1 MATPKLSIIVPI
13 YNVEPYLRKCV
24 ESLLTQDL
32 DPAEY
37 EIILVD
43 DGSTDGCP
51 AICDEYAQTLHPSG
65 GSRKGANIKVIHQPN
80 GGLSAARNTGIMAAK
95 GDYVCFV
102 DSDDYWEPNVLGG
115 LMAQVERDNL
125 DVLRFK
131 WQNVRIGPTNRAE
144 LYNPALTSL
153 QSERSSTNRTYGAT
167 GNAVEGSEA
176 DSSVTDCNAVDSSEA
191 DSCNKY
197 KVFNPNKSDPY
208 RLEDYS
214 SEVTIGEEF
223 LNTRFGY
230 ACYAVQFIIRRSLL
244 SGQYSVFSNQCSEV
258 SGQWSALSS
267 QSSEVSAQYS
277 EVSTQK
283 SAITNNKSQILFT
296 PNLHFED
303 TDWTPRMLLAAQRVA
318 STDTMVYDYLVREGS
333 ITKVG
338 ANLDKKRRNI
348 EDSMLIVERLGGLS
362 KQHPKCVWLRRMQSS
377 MAAGIIHSVIA
388 VFPAERRDYVRRLR
402 QWHVFP
408 LVVANQGRTYTRR
421 ARIMNISTWLYA
433 IIAKLR

>member
-32 DPAEY
+32 NPAEY

-115 LMAQVERDNL
+115 LMAQVERENL

-131 WQNVRIGPTNRAE
+131 WQNVNDAYE
-144 LYNPALTSL
+144 
-153 QSERSSTNRTYGAT
+153 
-167 GNAVEGSEA
+167 
-176 DSSVTDCNAVDSSEA
+176 
-191 DSCNKY
+191 
-197 KVFNPNKSDPY
+197 VFNPNKSNPY

-214 SEVTIGEEF
+214 SDVTTGEDF

-244 SGQYSVFSNQCSEV
+244 VGECSTQCSVFSNQCSEV
-258 SGQWSALSS
+258 SAQYLEVSN

-283 SAITNNKSQILFT
+283 SAITNNQSQILFT

-318 STDTMVYDYLVREGS
+318 STDTMVYDYLVRAGS

-338 ANLDKKRRNI
+338 ADLDKKRRNI
-348 EDSMLIVERLGGLS
+348 EDSMLIVERLGGLLE
-362 KQHPKCVWLRRMQSS
+362 QYPTCVWLRRMQSS

-402 QWHVFP
+402 RWHVFP
-408 LVVANQGRTYTRR
+408 LVIANQGRTYTRR
-421 ARIMNISTWLYA
+421 TRIMNISTWLYA
-433 IIAKLR
+433 VVMRLWMIIRAKRNIL

>member
-1 MATPKLSIIVPI
+1 MSAPKLSIIVPI

-32 DPAEY
+32 PPAEY

-43 DGSTDGCP
+43 DGSTDG
-51 AICDEYAQTLHPSG
+51 SG
-65 GSRKGANIKVIHQPN
+65 ELAEQLVGKSEEGRGKSVPRITAIHQPN

-115 LMAQVERDNL
+115 LMAQVERDDL

-131 WQNVRIGPTNRAE
+131 WQNVRVVSGLAD
-144 LYNPALTSL
+144 
-153 QSERSSTNRTYGAT
+153 ERY
-167 GNAVEGSEA
+167 E
-176 DSSVTDCNAVDSSEA
+176 
-191 DSCNKY
+191 
-197 KVFNPNKSDPY
+197 VFNPNKSDPY

-214 SEVTIGEEF
+214 SEVTTGVDF

-230 ACYAVQFIIRRSLL
+230 ACYAVQFIVRRSLL
-244 SGQYSVFSNQCSEV
+244 VGSSLNAKRSSLNV
-258 SGQWSALSS
+258 SS
-267 QSSEVSAQYS
+267 
-277 EVSTQK
+277 
-283 SAITNNKSQILFT
+283 ILFT

-338 ANLDKKRRNI
+338 TNLDKKRRNI
-348 EDSMLIVERLGGLS
+348 EDSMLIVERLEGLLE
-362 KQHPKCVWLRRMQSS
+362 QHPSCVWLRRMQSS

-388 VFPAERRDYVRRLR
+388 VFPADRRDYVRRLR
-402 QWHVFP
+402 QRHVFP
-408 LVVANQGRTYTRR
+408 LVIANQGRTYTRR

-433 IIAKLR
+433 IASLLSGLRSKRLSLTHSSTNSLTE

>member
-1 MATPKLSIIVPI
+1 MQSIKLSIIVPI

-32 DPAEY
+32 SPAEY

-43 DGSTDGCP
+43 DGSPDGCP
-51 AICDEYAQTLHPSG
+51 AICDEYAQALHSSG

-102 DSDDYWEPNVLGG
+102 DSDDYLEPNVLGG

-131 WQNVRIGPTNRAE
+131 WQNVRIVPTNRAE
-144 LYNPALTSL
+144 LYNPDLTSL

-176 DSSVTDCNAVDSSEA
+176 DGSVTDSNAVDGSKA

-197 KVFNPNKSDPY
+197 EVFNPNKSDPY

-214 SEVTIGEEF
+214 SDVTTGEDF

-244 SGQYSVFSNQCSEV
+244 VE
-258 SGQWSALSS
+258 SS
-267 QSSEVSAQYS
+267 LNAKRSSLNVPS
-277 EVSTQK
+277 
-283 SAITNNKSQILFT
+283 ILFT

-338 ANLDKKRRNI
+338 ANLDKKRCNI
-348 EDSMLIVERLGGLS
+348 EDSMLIVERFNNLLE
-362 KQHPKCVWLRRMQSS
+362 QHPKCVWLRRMQSS

-408 LVVANQGRTYTRR
+408 LVIANQGRTYTRR

-433 IIAKLR
+433 IASLLSGLRSKRLSLTHSSTNSLTE

>member
-1 MATPKLSIIVPI
+1 
-13 YNVEPYLRKCV
+13 
-24 ESLLTQDL
+24 
-32 DPAEY
+32 
-37 EIILVD
+37 
-43 DGSTDGCP
+43 
-51 AICDEYAQTLHPSG
+51 
-65 GSRKGANIKVIHQPN
+65 
-80 GGLSAARNTGIMAAK
+80 
-95 GDYVCFV
+95 
-102 DSDDYWEPNVLGG
+102 
-115 LMAQVERDNL
+115 MAQVERDNL

-131 WQNVRIGPTNRAE
+131 WQNVNDAYE
-144 LYNPALTSL
+144 
-153 QSERSSTNRTYGAT
+153 
-167 GNAVEGSEA
+167 
-176 DSSVTDCNAVDSSEA
+176 
-191 DSCNKY
+191 
-197 KVFNPNKSDPY
+197 VFNPNKSDPY

-214 SEVTIGEEF
+214 SDVTTGEDF

-244 SGQYSVFSNQCSEV
+244 VG
-258 SGQWSALSS
+258 SS
-267 QSSEVSAQYS
+267 LNAKRSSLNVPS
-277 EVSTQK
+277 
-283 SAITNNKSQILFT
+283 ILFT
-296 PNLHFED
+296 PGIHFED

-348 EDSMLIVERLGGLS
+348 EDSMLIVERLSGLLE
-362 KQHPKCVWLRRMQSS
+362 QHPSCVWLRRMQSS

-408 LVVANQGRTYTRR
+408 LVIANQGRTYTRR

>member
-1 MATPKLSIIVPI
+1 M
-13 YNVEPYLRKCV
+13 
-24 ESLLTQDL
+24 TQDL
-32 DPAEY
+32 SPEEY

-51 AICDEYAQTLHPSG
+51 AICDEYAQALHPSG
-65 GSRKGANIKVIHQPN
+65 GSRKGVNIKVIHQQN
-80 GGLSAARNTGIMAAK
+80 AGLSAARNTGIMAAK

-131 WQNVRIGPTNRAE
+131 WQNVNDAYE
-144 LYNPALTSL
+144 
-153 QSERSSTNRTYGAT
+153 
-167 GNAVEGSEA
+167 
-176 DSSVTDCNAVDSSEA
+176 
-191 DSCNKY
+191 
-197 KVFNPNKSDPY
+197 VFNPNKSDPY
-208 RLEDYS
+208 CLEDYS
-214 SEVTIGEEF
+214 SDVTTGVDF

-230 ACYAVQFIIRRSLL
+230 ACYAWQFIIRRSLL
-244 SGQYSVFSNQCSEV
+244 SGQYS
-258 SGQWSALSS
+258 
-267 QSSEVSAQYS
+267 EVSA
-277 EVSTQK
+277 QK

-296 PNLHFED
+296 PGLHFED
-303 TDWTPRMLLAAQRVA
+303 TDWTPRMLLATQRVA

-348 EDSMLIVERLGGLS
+348 EDSMLIVERFNNLLE
-362 KQHPKCVWLRRMQSS
+362 QHPSCVWLRRMQSS

-408 LVVANQGRTYTRR
+408 LVIANQGRTYTRR

-433 IIAKLR
+433 VVMKLWVVIRTKWNIV

>member
-13 YNVEPYLRKCV
+13 YNVEQYLRKCV

-32 DPAEY
+32 SPAEY

-51 AICDEYAQTLHPSG
+51 AICDEYAQALHPSG

-115 LMAQVERDNL
+115 LMAQVERDDL

-131 WQNVRIGPTNRAE
+131 WQNVRVVSG
-144 LYNPALTSL
+144 LVD
-153 QSERSSTNRTYGAT
+153 ERMSGL
-167 GNAVEGSEA
+167 
-176 DSSVTDCNAVDSSEA
+176 VDER
-191 DSCNKY
+191 Y
-197 KVFNPNKSDPY
+197 EVFNPNKSDPY

-214 SEVTIGEEF
+214 SDVTTGVDF

-230 ACYAVQFIIRRSLL
+230 ACYAVQFIVRRSLL
-244 SGQYSVFSNQCSEV
+244 VG
-258 SGQWSALSS
+258 SS
-267 QSSEVSAQYS
+267 LNAKRSSLNVPS
-277 EVSTQK
+277 
-283 SAITNNKSQILFT
+283 ILFT

-338 ANLDKKRRNI
+338 ADLDKKRRNI
-348 EDSMLIVERLGGLS
+348 EDSMLIVERFNNLS
-362 KQHPKCVWLRRMQSS
+362 EQHPSCVWLRRMQSS

-388 VFPAERRDYVRRLR
+388 IFPAERRDYVRRLR

-408 LVVANQGRTYTRR
+408 LVIANQGRTYTRR
-421 ARIMNISTWLYA
+421 ARIMNFSTWLYA
-433 IIAKLR
+433 IASLLSGLRSKRLSLTHSSTNSLTE

>member
-1 MATPKLSIIVPI
+1 MYLCGLKSAKSLITISQRPRTNEMSQIKLSIIVPI

-24 ESLLTQDL
+24 ESLLPYVPLPEGNGVGQNLSPD
-32 DPAEY
+32 EY

-51 AICDEYAQTLHPSG
+51 AICDEYVQALHPSG
-65 GSRKGANIKVIHQPN
+65 GSRKGANIKVIHQEN

-115 LMAQVERDNL
+115 LMAQVERDDL

-131 WQNVRIGPTNRAE
+131 WQNVNDAYE
-144 LYNPALTSL
+144 
-153 QSERSSTNRTYGAT
+153 
-167 GNAVEGSEA
+167 
-176 DSSVTDCNAVDSSEA
+176 
-191 DSCNKY
+191 
-197 KVFNPNKSDPY
+197 VFNPNKSNPY

-214 SEVTIGEEF
+214 SEVTTGVDF

-244 SGQYSVFSNQCSEV
+244 VGSSPNVKRSSFSVPS
-258 SGQWSALSS
+258 
-267 QSSEVSAQYS
+267 
-277 EVSTQK
+277 
-283 SAITNNKSQILFT
+283 ILFT
-296 PNLHFED
+296 SGLHFED

-348 EDSMLIVERLGGLS
+348 EDSMLIVERLGGLL
-362 KQHPKCVWLRRMQSS
+362 KQHPTCVWLRRMQCS

-408 LVVANQGRTYTRR
+408 LVIANQGRTYTRR
-421 ARIMNISTWLYA
+421 ARIMNIGTWLYA
-433 IIAKLR
+433 IVMKWMRG

>member
-1 MATPKLSIIVPI
+1 MSQIKLSIIVPI

-32 DPAEY
+32 DPVEY

-43 DGSTDGCP
+43 DGSTDGCS

-131 WQNVRIGPTNRAE
+131 WQNVRVVSGLE
-144 LYNPALTSL
+144 D
-153 QSERSSTNRTYGAT
+153 ERMSGL
-167 GNAVEGSEA
+167 
-176 DSSVTDCNAVDSSEA
+176 VDER
-191 DSCNKY
+191 Y
-197 KVFNPNKSDPY
+197 EVFNPNKSNPY

-214 SEVTIGEEF
+214 SDVTTGVDF

-258 SGQWSALSS
+258 S
-267 QSSEVSAQYS
+267 AQYS

-283 SAITNNKSQILFT
+283 SAITNNQLQILFT

-303 TDWTPRMLLAAQRVA
+303 TDWMPRMLLAAQRVA
-318 STDTMVYDYLVREGS
+318 STDTMVYDYLMREGS

-338 ANLDKKRRNI
+338 ADLDKKRRNI
-348 EDSMLIVERLGGLS
+348 EDSMLIVERLGGLLE
-362 KQHPKCVWLRRMQSS
+362 QHPKCVWLRRMQSS

-388 VFPAERRDYVRRLR
+388 TFPAERRDYVRRLR
-402 QWHVFP
+402 RWHVFP
-408 LVVANQGRTYTRR
+408 LVIANQGRTYARR
-421 ARIMNISTWLYA
+421 ARIMNVSTWLYA
-433 IIAKLR
+433 IVMKWMRG

>member
-1 MATPKLSIIVPI
+1 MSHIKLSIIVPI

-43 DGSTDGCP
+43 DGSTDGSGKLADQLVLSTQYSEVSRQKS
-51 AICDEYAQTLHPSG
+51 AITNNKSQI
-65 GSRKGANIKVIHQPN
+65 IKVLHQPN

-115 LMAQVERDNL
+115 LMAQVERNDL

-131 WQNVRIGPTNRAE
+131 WQNVNDAYE
-144 LYNPALTSL
+144 
-153 QSERSSTNRTYGAT
+153 
-167 GNAVEGSEA
+167 
-176 DSSVTDCNAVDSSEA
+176 
-191 DSCNKY
+191 
-197 KVFNPNKSDPY
+197 VFNPNKSNPY

-214 SEVTIGEEF
+214 SDVTTGVDF

-230 ACYAVQFIIRRSLL
+230 ACYAWQFVVRRSLL
-244 SGQYSVFSNQCSEV
+244 VE
-258 SGQWSALSS
+258 SS
-267 QSSEVSAQYS
+267 LNAKRSSLNVPS
-277 EVSTQK
+277 
-283 SAITNNKSQILFT
+283 ILFT

-348 EDSMLIVERLGGLS
+348 EDSMLIVERLEGLLE
-362 KQHPKCVWLRRMQSS
+362 QHSSCLWLRRMQSS

-408 LVVANQGRTYTRR
+408 LVIANQGRTYTRR

-433 IIAKLR
+433 IASLLSGLRSKRLSLTHSSTNSLTE

>member
-32 DPAEY
+32 NPEEY

-43 DGSTDGCP
+43 DGSTDGSGELAEQLEVSAQYSVLSNQSSVVSTQCSEDSTQKS
-51 AICDEYAQTLHPSG
+51 AITNNKSQI
-65 GSRKGANIKVIHQPN
+65 IKVIHQQN

-115 LMAQVERDNL
+115 LMAQVERDDL

-131 WQNVRIGPTNRAE
+131 WQNVNDAYE
-144 LYNPALTSL
+144 
-153 QSERSSTNRTYGAT
+153 
-167 GNAVEGSEA
+167 
-176 DSSVTDCNAVDSSEA
+176 
-191 DSCNKY
+191 
-197 KVFNPNKSDPY
+197 VFNPNKSDPY

-214 SEVTIGEEF
+214 SEVTTGEDF

-244 SGQYSVFSNQCSEV
+244 SGQYSVFSNQC
-258 SGQWSALSS
+258 
-267 QSSEVSAQYS
+267 SEVSAQYS

-348 EDSMLIVERLGGLS
+348 EDSMLIVERFNNLLE
-362 KQHPKCVWLRRMQSS
+362 QHPSCVWLRRMQCLIT
-377 MAAGIIHSVIA
+377 AGIIHSVIA

-402 QWHVFP
+402 RWHVFP

-421 ARIMNISTWLYA
+421 SRIMNISTWLYA
-433 IIAKLR
+433 VVMRLWIIIRAKRNIL

>member
-43 DGSTDGCP
+43 DGSTDG
-51 AICDEYAQTLHPSG
+51 SG
-65 GSRKGANIKVIHQPN
+65 EIAEQLAGKSEEVRGKSEEGRGKSVPRITAIHQPN
-80 GGLSAARNTGIMAAK
+80 GGLSAARNTGIMAAQ

-102 DSDDYWEPNVLGG
+102 DSDDYWEPNVLGS
-115 LMAQVERDNL
+115 LMTQVELDDL

-131 WQNVRIGPTNRAE
+131 WQNVRVVSG
-144 LYNPALTSL
+144 LVD
-153 QSERSSTNRTYGAT
+153 ERMSGLMDERY
-167 GNAVEGSEA
+167 E
-176 DSSVTDCNAVDSSEA
+176 
-191 DSCNKY
+191 
-197 KVFNPNKSDPY
+197 VFNPNKSNPY

-214 SEVTIGEEF
+214 SEVTTGEDF

-244 SGQYSVFSNQCSEV
+244 VE
-258 SGQWSALSS
+258 SS
-267 QSSEVSAQYS
+267 LNAKRSSLNVPS
-277 EVSTQK
+277 
-283 SAITNNKSQILFT
+283 ILFT

-348 EDSMLIVERLGGLS
+348 EDSMIVVERLAKLS
-362 KQHPKCVWLRRMQSS
+362 NQHQKCVWLRRMQSS

-408 LVVANQGRTYTRR
+408 LVVANQGRTYARR
-421 ARIMNISTWLYA
+421 ARIMNIGTWLYA
-433 IIAKLR
+433 IVSLLSGLRSKRLSLTHSSTHPLTE

>member
-43 DGSTDGCP
+43 DGSTDSCP

-102 DSDDYWEPNVLGG
+102 DSDDYWESNVLGG

-131 WQNVRIGPTNRAE
+131 WQNVNDAYE
-144 LYNPALTSL
+144 
-153 QSERSSTNRTYGAT
+153 
-167 GNAVEGSEA
+167 
-176 DSSVTDCNAVDSSEA
+176 
-191 DSCNKY
+191 
-197 KVFNPNKSDPY
+197 VFNPNKSNPY

-214 SEVTIGEEF
+214 SDVTTGEDF

-244 SGQYSVFSNQCSEV
+244 VG
-258 SGQWSALSS
+258 SS
-267 QSSEVSAQYS
+267 LNAKRSSLNVPS
-277 EVSTQK
+277 
-283 SAITNNKSQILFT
+283 ILFT
-296 PNLHFED
+296 PGIHFED

-333 ITKVG
+333 ITHAVNMDKQRKVLNDKLRLVATLVG
-338 ANLDKKRRNI
+338 YKQLTPTHTWLNCMIAATVVSIMGILAVDFWSERHQYINQLKSLAIFPLSTQRTNKFAKRKIRLLNISPILVISLLHIKHVMLDK
-348 EDSMLIVERLGGLS
+348 
-362 KQHPKCVWLRRMQSS
+362 
-377 MAAGIIHSVIA
+377 
-388 VFPAERRDYVRRLR
+388 
-402 QWHVFP
+402 
-408 LVVANQGRTYTRR
+408 
-421 ARIMNISTWLYA
+421 
-433 IIAKLR
+433 

>member
-13 YNVEPYLRKCV
+13 YNVEQYLRKCV

-43 DGSTDGCP
+43 DGSTDG
-51 AICDEYAQTLHPSG
+51 SG
-65 GSRKGANIKVIHQPN
+65 EIAEQLAGKSEEVRGKSEEVRGKSEEVRGKSVPRITAIHQPN
-80 GGLSAARNTGIMAAK
+80 GGLSAARNTGIMAAQ

-115 LMAQVERDNL
+115 LMAQVERDDL

-131 WQNVRIGPTNRAE
+131 WQNVRVVSGLAD
-144 LYNPALTSL
+144 
-153 QSERSSTNRTYGAT
+153 ERISGL
-167 GNAVEGSEA
+167 
-176 DSSVTDCNAVDSSEA
+176 VDER
-191 DSCNKY
+191 Y
-197 KVFNPNKSDPY
+197 EVFNPNKSDPY

-214 SEVTIGEEF
+214 SDVTTGVDF

-230 ACYAVQFIIRRSLL
+230 ACYAVQFIVRRSLL
-244 SGQYSVFSNQCSEV
+244 SGQYSEV
-258 SGQWSALSS
+258 SG
-267 QSSEVSAQYS
+267 QYS

-283 SAITNNKSQILFT
+283 SAITNNQSPILFT
-296 PNLHFED
+296 SNLHFED

-318 STDTMVYDYLVREGS
+318 SMDTMVYDYLVREGS

-338 ANLDKKRRNI
+338 ANVDKKRRNI
-348 EDSMLIVERLGGLS
+348 EDSMLIVERLGGLLE
-362 KQHPKCVWLRRMQSS
+362 QHPSCVWLRRMQSS
-377 MAAGIIHSVIA
+377 MAAGIVQSVITT
-388 VFPAERRDYVRRLR
+388 FPAERRAYVRRLR

-408 LVVANQGRTYTRR
+408 LAIANQGRTYVRR

-433 IIAKLR
+433 IVMKWMRG

>member
-43 DGSTDGCP
+43 DGSPDGCP
-51 AICDEYAQTLHPSG
+51 AICDEYAALSETNHQ
-65 GSRKGANIKVIHQPN
+65 SRMPHIIAIHQEN
-80 GGLSAARNTGIMAAK
+80 GGLSAARNTGTMAAK

-125 DVLRFK
+125 DVLRFQ
-131 WQNVRIGPTNRAE
+131 WQNVNDAYE
-144 LYNPALTSL
+144 
-153 QSERSSTNRTYGAT
+153 
-167 GNAVEGSEA
+167 
-176 DSSVTDCNAVDSSEA
+176 
-191 DSCNKY
+191 
-197 KVFNPNKSDPY
+197 VFNPNKSDPY

-214 SEVTIGEEF
+214 SDVTTGVDF

-244 SGQYSVFSNQCSEV
+244 VGECSTQCSV
-258 SGQWSALSS
+258 L
-267 QSSEVSAQYS
+267 SAQ
-277 EVSTQK
+277 E
-283 SAITNNKSQILFT
+283 SAITNHKSQILFT

-348 EDSMLIVERLGGLS
+348 EDSMIIVERLGGLL
-362 KQHPKCVWLRRMQSS
+362 KQHPTCVWLRRMQCS

-408 LVVANQGRTYTRR
+408 LVIANQGRTYARR

>member
-1 MATPKLSIIVPI
+1 MQSIKLSIIVPI
-13 YNVEPYLRKCV
+13 YNVEQYLRKCV
-24 ESLLTQDL
+24 ESLLPYAPLPEGNGAGQDL
-32 DPAEY
+32 SPEEY

-51 AICDEYAQTLHPSG
+51 AICDEYAQILHPSG

-115 LMAQVERDNL
+115 LMAQVERDDL

-131 WQNVRIGPTNRAE
+131 WQNVNDAYE
-144 LYNPALTSL
+144 
-153 QSERSSTNRTYGAT
+153 
-167 GNAVEGSEA
+167 
-176 DSSVTDCNAVDSSEA
+176 
-191 DSCNKY
+191 
-197 KVFNPNKSDPY
+197 VFNPNKSNPY

-214 SEVTIGEEF
+214 SDVTTGVDF

-230 ACYAVQFIIRRSLL
+230 ACYAVQFIVRRSLL
-244 SGQYSVFSNQCSEV
+244 VGECSTQCSV
-258 SGQWSALSS
+258 L
-267 QSSEVSAQYS
+267 SAQ
-277 EVSTQK
+277 E
-283 SAITNNKSQILFT
+283 SAITNHKSQILFT

-318 STDTMVYDYLVREGS
+318 STDTMVYDYLVRAGS

-348 EDSMLIVERLGGLS
+348 EDSMLIVERLGGLLE
-362 KQHPKCVWLRRMQSS
+362 QHPSCVWLRRMQSS

-408 LVVANQGRTYTRR
+408 LVIANQGRTYARR

-433 IIAKLR
+433 IASLLSGLRSKRLSLTHSSTNSLTE

>member
-1 MATPKLSIIVPI
+1 MSHIKLSIIVPI

-24 ESLLTQDL
+24 ESLLVQDL
-32 DPAEY
+32 SPEEY

-51 AICDEYAQTLHPSG
+51 AICDEYAQTLHPSE
-65 GSRKGANIKVIHQPN
+65 GSRKGVNIKVIHQPN
-80 GGLSAARNTGIMAAK
+80 AGLSAARNTGIMAAK

-102 DSDDYWEPNVLGG
+102 DSDDYWESNVLGG

-131 WQNVRIGPTNRAE
+131 WQNVNDAYE
-144 LYNPALTSL
+144 
-153 QSERSSTNRTYGAT
+153 
-167 GNAVEGSEA
+167 
-176 DSSVTDCNAVDSSEA
+176 
-191 DSCNKY
+191 
-197 KVFNPNKSDPY
+197 VFNPNKSDPY

-214 SEVTIGEEF
+214 SDVTTGEDF

-244 SGQYSVFSNQCSEV
+244 VG
-258 SGQWSALSS
+258 SS
-267 QSSEVSAQYS
+267 LNAKRSSLNVPS
-277 EVSTQK
+277 
-283 SAITNNKSQILFT
+283 ILFT
-296 PNLHFED
+296 PGIHFED

-348 EDSMLIVERLGGLS
+348 EDSMLIVERLSGLLE
-362 KQHPKCVWLRRMQSS
+362 QHPSCVWLRRMQSS

-408 LVVANQGRTYTRR
+408 LVIANQGRTYTRR

>member
-43 DGSTDGCP
+43 DGSPDGCP

-102 DSDDYWEPNVLGG
+102 DSDDYLEPNVLGG
-115 LMAQVERDNL
+115 LMAQVERDDL

-131 WQNVRIGPTNRAE
+131 WQNVNDAYE
-144 LYNPALTSL
+144 
-153 QSERSSTNRTYGAT
+153 
-167 GNAVEGSEA
+167 
-176 DSSVTDCNAVDSSEA
+176 
-191 DSCNKY
+191 
-197 KVFNPNKSDPY
+197 VFNPNKSNPY

-214 SEVTIGEEF
+214 SDVTTGEDF

-244 SGQYSVFSNQCSEV
+244 VG
-258 SGQWSALSS
+258 SS
-267 QSSEVSAQYS
+267 LNVPS
-277 EVSTQK
+277 
-283 SAITNNKSQILFT
+283 ILFT

-348 EDSMLIVERLGGLS
+348 EDSMLIVERFNNLS
-362 KQHPKCVWLRRMQSS
+362 EHHPSCVWLRRMQCS

-388 VFPAERRDYVRRLR
+388 PFPAERRDYVRRLR
-402 QWHVFP
+402 RWHVFP
-408 LVVANQGRTYTRR
+408 LVIANQGRTYTRR
-421 ARIMNISTWLYA
+421 ARIMNIGTWLYA
-433 IIAKLR
+433 IVMRLWVVVRAK

>member
-1 MATPKLSIIVPI
+1 MSHIKLSIIVPI

-24 ESLLTQDL
+24 ESLLVQDL
-32 DPAEY
+32 SPAEY

-43 DGSTDGCP
+43 DGSTDG
-51 AICDEYAQTLHPSG
+51 SG
-65 GSRKGANIKVIHQPN
+65 ELAEQLAGKSEEVRGKSVPRITAIHQPN
-80 GGLSAARNTGIMAAK
+80 GGLSAARNTGIMAAN

-115 LMAQVERDNL
+115 LMAQVERDDL

-131 WQNVRIGPTNRAE
+131 WQNVRVVSG
-144 LYNPALTSL
+144 LMD
-153 QSERSSTNRTYGAT
+153 ERMSGL
-167 GNAVEGSEA
+167 
-176 DSSVTDCNAVDSSEA
+176 VDER
-191 DSCNKY
+191 Y
-197 KVFNPNKSDPY
+197 EVFNPNKSNPY

-214 SEVTIGEEF
+214 SDVTTGVDF

-230 ACYAVQFIIRRSLL
+230 ACYAWQFVVRRSLL
-244 SGQYSVFSNQCSEV
+244 VE
-258 SGQWSALSS
+258 SS
-267 QSSEVSAQYS
+267 LNAKRSSLNVPS
-277 EVSTQK
+277 
-283 SAITNNKSQILFT
+283 ILFT

-348 EDSMLIVERLGGLS
+348 EDSMLIVARLGGLLE
-362 KQHPKCVWLRRMQSS
+362 QHPSCVWLRRMQSS

-408 LVVANQGRTYTRR
+408 LVIANQGRTYARR

-433 IIAKLR
+433 IASLLSGLRSKRLSLTHSSTNSLTE